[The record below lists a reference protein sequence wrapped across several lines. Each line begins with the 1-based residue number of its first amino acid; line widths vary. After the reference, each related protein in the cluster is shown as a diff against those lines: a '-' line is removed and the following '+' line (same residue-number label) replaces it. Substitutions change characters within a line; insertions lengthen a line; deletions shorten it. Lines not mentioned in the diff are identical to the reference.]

1 MASPVTHLSALGLPS
16 DMSRIVVAVA
26 HPDDETI
33 GAGGLLAAG
42 APFLDLHVIHLT
54 DGAPR
59 DGHDPVARSFPSWQS
74 YAARRRAEAAAA
86 LCTAGLPLSRWEGFG
101 YADQQAMLHMAALAR
116 RMAQRLATL
125 APEVVLTHPY
135 EGGHPDHDA
144 ASFAVHAACALL
156 ARAGRPVPAVV
167 EMASYHNGGGT
178 RTVQDFLPDGGRPV
192 IAVELT
198 ALQRR
203 VKARMMAVHRSQA
216 RRLVP
221 FRVEVERFRRAT
233 PPDFTR
239 PPHEGPL
246 LYETWGAGLT
256 GARWRALAGRAL
268 TDLGLE

>member
-1 MASPVTHLSALGLPS
+1 MASPLRHLSATYLSALGLPS
-16 DMSRIVVAVA
+16 DTSRVVVAVA

-33 GAGGLLAAG
+33 GAGGLLAIG

-59 DGHDPVARSFPSWQS
+59 DERDPVARTFPSWQHH
-74 YAARRRAEAAAA
+74 AHRRRAEAAA

-101 YADQQAMLHMAALAR
+101 YADQQAMLHMA
-116 RMAQRLATL
+116 
-125 APEVVLTHPY
+125 P
-135 EGGHPDHDA
+135 
-144 ASFAVHAACALL
+144 L

-167 EMASYHNGGGT
+167 EMASHHNGGGV
-178 RTVQDFLPDGGRPV
+178 RTLQDFLPDGARPV

-198 ALQRR
+198 ALQRT
-203 VKARMMAVHRSQA
+203 VKARMMAAHRTQA

-221 FRVEVERFRRAT
+221 FRVDVERFRRAA
-233 PPDFTR
+233 PPVFTR

-256 GARWRALAGRAL
+256 GARWRALAAKAL
-268 TDLGLE
+268 IDLGLE